1 MFKLQ
6 KSSFYPKKPTDL
18 YRVELA
24 TPWCGMMDPPLAW
37 NGRKARGVGIVTNLP
52 PDDRVS
58 SPYSHKKERHMHL
71 VHGAIYIPNSGCVM
85 KCISYKKLAQFN
97 HILFLIWFNY
107 HYEREITMS
116 IFLIWFLCQNKSQN
130 KHVI

>member
-1 MFKLQ
+1 
-6 KSSFYPKKPTDL
+6 
-18 YRVELA
+18 
-24 TPWCGMMDPPLAW
+24 MMDPPLAW

-58 SPYSHKKERHMHL
+58 SPYSHEKERHMHL

-97 HILFLIWFNY
+97 HILFLFGLII
-107 HYEREITMS
+107 ITS
-116 IFLIWFLCQNKSQN
+116 AKSLCQYS
-130 KHVI
+130 